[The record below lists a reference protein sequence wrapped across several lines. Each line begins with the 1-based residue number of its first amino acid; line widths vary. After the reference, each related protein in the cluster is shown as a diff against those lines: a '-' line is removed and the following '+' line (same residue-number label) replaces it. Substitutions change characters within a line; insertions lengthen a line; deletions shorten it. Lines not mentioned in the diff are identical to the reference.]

1 MAGTWRGLLLL
12 FGADYQ
18 GLPPGHDRDFALLH
32 LAGVALVAVALILVA
47 ARFFTTATLV
57 EQVLAVAIAVN
68 VVLYVIS
75 NMPSLNP
82 HEMAV
87 VLSCGAA
94 LAGRMLVRET
104 GRELAGKRARAVR
117 AGQAVAALAG
127 AAVLA
132 GFLTGLARE
141 ARHPAEPAQ
150 NTQLASWLADHH
162 LSYGLG
168 GYWESSIVTVD
179 TGRRVQVRALMQFT
193 MQRDLWESKYAWYV
207 PRGQYANFIVFES
220 LPGFFYHWEP
230 RALVHRYF
238 GDPAHTYNFGPYT
251 VMVWNRNL
259 LPEIPGNPQ

>member
-1 MAGTWRGLLLL
+1 
-12 FGADYQ
+12 
-18 GLPPGHDRDFALLH
+18 
-32 LAGVALVAVALILVA
+32 
-47 ARFFTTATLV
+47 
-57 EQVLAVAIAVN
+57 
-68 VVLYVIS
+68 
-75 NMPSLNP
+75 
-82 HEMAV
+82 
-87 VLSCGAA
+87 
-94 LAGRMLVRET
+94 MLVRET

-132 GFLTGLARE
+132 GYLTGLARE